1 MKKTLSI
8 LCAIFLFACND
19 TPQITGTWTQPVP
32 NMPGMTQGFV
42 LNTDGSAQ
50 SVNMAT
56 LQYDT
61 WIRDGDTLTMTGQS
75 IGNGQTIEFTESYT
89 IETLN
94 TDTLVLRDGDT
105 TITYSRQ

>member
-1 MKKTLSI
+1 MKQILSL

-32 NMPGMTQGFV
+32 NMPGMIQGFV

>member
-1 MKKTLSI
+1 MKKILSI

-32 NMPGMTQGFV
+32 NMPGMNQGFV